1 MSRRQCR
8 SRNEFSAA
16 SQTARAPSYG
26 ILLIDNFIPISRS
39 RPTTPTCT
47 SLQIKTASEMHGA
60 NQSINIYFTQQPIG
74 FFKNERLCLAR
85 ATGVHRKSTS
95 AKSIGQREAPD
106 LQGHHTR
113 GPAEQNLEE
122 EWQGSTTRPQPE
134 KAPASPQAIT
144 TPHTAP
150 TAERPPRR

>member
-1 MSRRQCR
+1 MLGLLCTLSLSLSTLYDRRHR
-8 SRNEFSAA
+8 PHYSNI
-16 SQTARAPSYG
+16 SYEG
-26 ILLIDNFIPISRS
+26 SDMILGWFI
-39 RPTTPTCT
+39 
-47 SLQIKTASEMHGA
+47 

-95 AKSIGQREAPD
+95 ARSIGQRAAPD
-106 LQGHHTR
+106 MQGHHTR